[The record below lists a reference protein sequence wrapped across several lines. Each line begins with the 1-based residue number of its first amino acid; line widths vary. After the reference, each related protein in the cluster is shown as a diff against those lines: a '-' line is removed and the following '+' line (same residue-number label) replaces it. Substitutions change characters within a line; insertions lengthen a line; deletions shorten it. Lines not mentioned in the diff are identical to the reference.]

1 MFFSPR
7 CCQPPHWN
15 GKSLLNL
22 CETRGTV
29 LPCASFALI
38 ASSTCPSCRLRRSV
52 DWDGVCYQM
61 WVIWPAELWDFTN
74 EYDIMDSGCLQIRE
88 KKHVIA
94 VVKGKWYIWP
104 LKTLKKNSGVP
115 HFGSTKSIHRKPIG
129 IWSLLHSKP
138 CPVGRSIIPCW
149 AIYIWLVVDLPLWKI
164 WVRQLGLW
172 NSQYMEKQN
181 WCSRPPIIYIYI
193 HIYIYINGE
202 RVTGVY
208 YFNVDLFF
216 AIFLGM
222 TKNCKVLR
230 IWPVKMCL
238 ERRNLFAS
246 SVDDFLASPRS
257 PNCTS

>member
-1 MFFSPR
+1 MHRHRHGRGHRRRHIDVRVHVHVHIHTVYIYIYIHSIYTYYIYIYICIYIYTYMYILHTPYSQLYVGGSHHGLYVPVRDVLMFFSPR

-104 LKTLKKNSGVP
+104 LKTLKKIAAF
-115 HFGSTKSIHRKPIG
+115 HI
-129 IWSLLHSKP
+129 
-138 CPVGRSIIPCW
+138 
-149 AIYIWLVVDLPLWKI
+149 LVL
-164 WVRQLGLW
+164 
-172 NSQYMEKQN
+172 
-181 WCSRPPIIYIYI
+181 
-193 HIYIYINGE
+193 
-202 RVTGVY
+202 
-208 YFNVDLFF
+208 
-216 AIFLGM
+216 
-222 TKNCKVLR
+222 
-230 IWPVKMCL
+230 
-238 ERRNLFAS
+238 
-246 SVDDFLASPRS
+246 
-257 PNCTS
+257 

>member
-1 MFFSPR
+1 MHRHRHGRGHRRRHIDVRVHVHVHIHTVYIYIYIHSIYTYYIYTYVYTYIHIYVYITHTIFPAVRRRLPSWPICSSSDVLMFFSPR

-52 DWDGVCYQM
+52 DCDGVCYQM

-104 LKTLKKNSGVP
+104 LKTLKKIAAF
-115 HFGSTKSIHRKPIG
+115 HI
-129 IWSLLHSKP
+129 
-138 CPVGRSIIPCW
+138 
-149 AIYIWLVVDLPLWKI
+149 LVL
-164 WVRQLGLW
+164 
-172 NSQYMEKQN
+172 
-181 WCSRPPIIYIYI
+181 
-193 HIYIYINGE
+193 
-202 RVTGVY
+202 
-208 YFNVDLFF
+208 
-216 AIFLGM
+216 
-222 TKNCKVLR
+222 
-230 IWPVKMCL
+230 
-238 ERRNLFAS
+238 
-246 SVDDFLASPRS
+246 
-257 PNCTS
+257 